1 MKKNGTF
8 PLIVFLAIFG
18 FTLNCAEARQGTGI
32 DDPTQV
38 KLTLECSLQKANNQC
53 QQDSSILVSSLPKSR
68 ETSSIPKVGSHYE
81 SPKSETNDPASNNVA
96 QKERSKHDMTRSNI
110 GKEAMLIFLQK
121 LQKVFY
127 YSTGLVTGS

>member
-1 MKKNGTF
+1 MKKNGTL

-18 FTLNCAEARQGTGI
+18 FTLNYAEARQGTGI
-32 DDPTQV
+32 EDPTQV

-53 QQDSSILVSSLPKSR
+53 QQDSSKSVSSMPKSR
-68 ETSSIPKVGSHYE
+68 ETSSIPKVGSHNE
-81 SPKSETNDPASNNVA
+81 SPKSETNDDVSNNVV

-110 GKEAMLIFLQK
+110 GKDTMLIFLQK